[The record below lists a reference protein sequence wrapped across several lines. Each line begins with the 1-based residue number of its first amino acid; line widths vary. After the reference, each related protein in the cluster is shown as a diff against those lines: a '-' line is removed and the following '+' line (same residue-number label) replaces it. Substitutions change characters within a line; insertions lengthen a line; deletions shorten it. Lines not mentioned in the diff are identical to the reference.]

1 MLVAP
6 RISQGLGLPWSA
18 FVCYSLPWSA
28 RVCLGCCCW
37 HRMALNAW
45 TYKWDGMEI
54 SVCVS
59 SKSTAF
65 RCSRPNLSYVL
76 IVIIAFQLSGIGQAI
91 KMDNLQQY
99 VTLSWDGASFIFG
112 HINPPFC
119 TWEET
124 SQSPWHCVAELPLSC
139 CCWLFLVAELGQS
152 LNQKR
157 LLRYQIFS
165 FGNT

>member
-59 SKSTAF
+59 SNSTAL

-99 VTLSWDGASFIFG
+99 VTLSCVGASVIFG
-112 HINPPFC
+112 HIRSPLFAPERRRANLRDTAWPSSPSPAAAASS
-119 TWEET
+119 WW
-124 SQSPWHCVAELPLSC
+124 QSWSRAWTRRGSYNQILS
-139 CCWLFLVAELGQS
+139 
-152 LNQKR
+152 
-157 LLRYQIFS
+157 
-165 FGNT
+165 